1 MTEQIRI
8 ESEVQGV
15 GTAVY
20 LQEAILQ
27 EVRSG
32 ISVLQAQDN
41 QIVQEASSLFDR
53 IRSEMTNMSKRIS
66 DNSLQ
71 ILAVKNS
78 NQNIQK
84 NIVSLT
90 KKLDEVNR
98 VMAAITDSLKDIP
111 SKKEMRQ
118 HAQRMEDQVAQ
129 IAEINTALT
138 TAMEGYK
145 VSESTPQNPL

>member
-1 MTEQIRI
+1 VTEQIRI